1 LNGTPH
7 HSNRIIETRGGCA
20 MPQLGLGTWRM
31 GETASERKAEVAAL
45 RLGLDLGLSLI
56 DTAEMYAE
64 GGAEEVVGEAIKN
77 RRDEVF
83 LVSKVLP
90 ENASAQGT
98 IEACERSLRH
108 LKTGHIDLY
117 LLHWQGSHPLRGTLD
132 AFAQLV
138 DDGKI
143 RFYGVSNFDLAAMKG
158 LARHPNG
165 AGVVSNQV
173 LYSLTRRGVD
183 YDVIPWCAEQ
193 KISVMAYCP
202 LDQGSLKEK
211 SALKA
216 VARRHDVAPATI
228 AIAWTMRQAHLC
240 SIPKAT
246 DPDHVRAN
254 AAALSIELSDDDLA
268 ELDRDYPPPRSKTP
282 LAMS

>member
-1 LNGTPH
+1 
-7 HSNRIIETRGGCA
+7 
-20 MPQLGLGTWRM
+20 MPRLGLGTWRM
-31 GETASERKAEVAAL
+31 GEKASERKAEVAAL
-45 RLGLDLGLSLI
+45 GLGLDLGLTLI

-83 LVSKVLP
+83 LISKVLP
-90 ENASAQGT
+90 ENASRKGT

-108 LKTGHIDLY
+108 LKTGRIDLY
-117 LLHWQGSHPLRGTLD
+117 LLHWQGAHPLRATLD
-132 AFAQLV
+132 AFEQLV

-158 LARHPNG
+158 LARKPNG
-165 AGVVSNQV
+165 ANVVSNQV

-183 YDVIPWCAEQ
+183 YDVVPWCAGQ

-211 SALKA
+211 GALKTL
-216 VARRHDVAPATI
+216 ARRHDVAPATI

-246 DPDHVRAN
+246 NPDHVRAN
-254 AAALSIELSDDDLA
+254 AAALSVALSEDDLA

>member
-1 LNGTPH
+1 
-7 HSNRIIETRGGCA
+7 
-20 MPQLGLGTWRM
+20 MPRLGLGTWRM
-31 GETASERKAEVAAL
+31 GEKASERKAEVAAL
-45 RLGLDLGLSLI
+45 GLGLDLGLTLI

-64 GGAEEVVGEAIKN
+64 GGAEEVVGEAIN
-77 RRDEVF
+77 GRRDEVF

-90 ENASAQGT
+90 ENASRKGT

-108 LKTGHIDLY
+108 LKTGRIDLY
-117 LLHWQGSHPLRGTLD
+117 LLHWQGAHPLRATLD
-132 AFAQLV
+132 AFERLV

-158 LARHPNG
+158 LARQPNG
-165 AGVVSNQV
+165 ANVVSNQV

-211 SALKA
+211 SALKTLA
-216 VARRHDVAPATI
+216 QRHDVAPATI
-228 AIAWTMRQAHLC
+228 AIAWTMRHAHLC

-246 DPDHVRAN
+246 NPDHVHAN
-254 AAALSIELSDDDLA
+254 AAALSVALSEDDLA
-268 ELDRDYPPPRSKTP
+268 ELDRDYPPPRSKIP
-282 LAMS
+282 LAMA